1 MKVTEEQQRQMQHTA
16 AVEVGETAMKQ
27 ARPSVLYRP
36 ALVFRD
42 GNWMAILGD
51 DPAIHLT
58 GIGDSPAAAMEN
70 FDVLFMLA
78 ARPLGAPEPHPDEG
92 MHRPTLDAVIE
103 ALSAPCPTPSRSTP
117 LLGNAAVVEW
127 AQHRMI
133 ERVKSLMTG

>member
-1 MKVTEEQQRQMQHTA
+1 MRHAA
-16 AVEVGETAMKQ
+16 AVEAGEAAMKQ

-51 DPAIHLT
+51 DPTIHLAALGAT
-58 GIGDSPAAAMEN
+58 PAAAMES
-70 FDVLFMLA
+70 FDILFGLA
-78 ARPLGAPEPHPDEG
+78 VRPLGAPEPHPDEG